1 MAREMCAV
9 GKKTAVALGF
19 FDGVHLAHQKI
30 IRSAVAYAKRKGSEA
45 NVLNFDRS
53 PAEVLFGAL
62 RFYLTDNSE
71 KSEIIS
77 ALGAECLMLNTEP
90 ALLAMSG
97 EDFIRKNVVEK
108 LNAGAVF
115 CGYNYTF
122 GSDLRNSA
130 DLRKIGGE
138 LGLHVEV
145 ADEETVGGQPVSSSR
160 IRALLQNG
168 ETEAA
173 AALLG
178 RFYSVTGVVEAGKRL
193 GRTMG
198 FPTMNIYPE
207 PGRALIPRGVYASW
221 AVFGGERHIGV
232 TNIGV
237 NPTVGDSGIRVETFL
252 PGFSGNL
259 YGQEVTIMFVRF
271 MRPERRFASVEELFS
286 QISADAEAVTAL
298 MKNRREKF

>member
-1 MAREMCAV
+1 M

-30 IRSAVAYAKRKGSEA
+30 IRSAAAYARKNSAEA
-45 NVLNFDRS
+45 VVLTFDRS
-53 PAEVLFGAL
+53 PAEVLFGAP

-77 ALGAECLMLNTEP
+77 ALGAECVMLNTEP

-97 EDFIRKNVVEK
+97 EDFIRKIVVEG
-108 LNAGAVF
+108 LNAEAVF

-122 GSDLRNSA
+122 GSDLCSSA
-130 DLRKIGGE
+130 DLVKIGGE
-138 LGLHVEV
+138 LGLYAEV
-145 ADEETVGGQPVSSSR
+145 AAEETVDGLPVSSSR
-160 IRALLQNG
+160 IRALLQKG

-178 RFYSVTGVVEAGKRL
+178 RFYSVTGVVREGKRL

-198 FPTMNIYPE
+198 FPTINIYPE
-207 PGRALIPRGVYASW
+207 PERALIPHGVYASW

-237 NPTVGDSGIRVETFL
+237 NPTVGDRGIRIETFL
-252 PGFSGNL
+252 PEFSGNL
-259 YGQEVTIMFVRF
+259 YGQRVTIMFVRF
-271 MRPERRFASVEELFS
+271 MRPERRFASVEELFA
-286 QISADAEAVTAL
+286 QISADTEAVTAL
-298 MKNRREKF
+298 MKTDAKNFKNK